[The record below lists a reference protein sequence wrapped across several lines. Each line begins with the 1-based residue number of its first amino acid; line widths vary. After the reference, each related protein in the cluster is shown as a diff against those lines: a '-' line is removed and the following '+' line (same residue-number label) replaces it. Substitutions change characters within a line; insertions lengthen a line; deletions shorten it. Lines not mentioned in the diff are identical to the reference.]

1 MPTNQLPLAGLLLVS
16 AVLAAAGATAD
27 DRGPQDLAVQSIDT
41 RFLWRVGG
49 DDEGILFGQVGA
61 AAVADDGTTYL
72 LDRQLSEVTA
82 FDLAGREVAR
92 FGRAGE
98 GPGEMQQGQDVMIL
112 GDGRIAVLNLR
123 PPKLITFTPDGTPA
137 GDLSLAGSEGMNFAL
152 AARAWPAGVVVQ
164 TARTVFDES
173 SQTSINALRVLDP
186 ATGAFVGEL
195 LSATEER
202 DRLGDGNRMVVMVG
216 GGEFLDDWALF
227 DDGSVAILRDD
238 EAYEVEVLGADG
250 TPRPTIRRDA
260 ERVRRPQPEV
270 DRDIAQRRE
279 LAERA
284 GWPFD
289 ADDIERLEP
298 MVESLHPRPNGEL
311 WVLAGAGKAPER
323 PDVVGVFDVFDA
335 DGRHV
340 RQVELRAPYDPATD
354 RFVIIGDALVV
365 FENIVG
371 TQRGVVVMG
380 GTVAEEAAD
389 LDAEALAI
397 ARYRF

>member
-1 MPTNQLPLAGLLLVS
+1 MPTKNIALICVLLMS
-16 AVLAAAGATAD
+16 ASTAAA
-27 DRGPQDLAVQSIDT
+27 AVQPLEAQ
-41 RFLWRVGG
+41 FLWRVGG
-49 DDEGILFGQVGA
+49 DDEDILFGQVDA
-61 AAVADDGTTYL
+61 AAVAADGTTYL

-98 GPGEMQQGQDVMIL
+98 GPGEMQQGQGVMIL

-137 GDLSLAGSEGMNFAL
+137 GDLSLAGGEGMNFAL
-152 AARAWPAGVVVQ
+152 AAHACPSGVVVQ
-164 TARTVFDES
+164 TTKTVFDES
-173 SQTSINALRVLDP
+173 TQSSINALRVLDP
-186 ATGAFVGEL
+186 ATGGYVGEL
-195 LSATEER
+195 LSATEKR
-202 DRLGDGNRMVVMVG
+202 DRLGDGGRMVVMVG
-216 GGEFLDDWALF
+216 GGEFLDQWVLF
-227 DDGSVAILRDD
+227 DDGSVAIVRDD
-238 EAYEVEVLGADG
+238 EAYEVEILGPDG
-250 TPRPTIRRDA
+250 SPGRIISRDA
-260 ERVRRPQPEV
+260 ERVRRPQREV
-270 DRDIAQRRE
+270 DRDIEQRRE

-289 ADDIERLEP
+289 PDEIERLEP
-298 MVESLHPRPNGEL
+298 MIESLHPRPDGQL

-335 DGRHV
+335 DGHHV
-340 RQVELRAPYDPATD
+340 GQVELRAPFDPASD

-380 GTVAEEAAD
+380 GTIAEEADD